1 MICPI
6 DRSHTDINIEDVF
19 LFNKVSSHFEV
30 TIEVYSKLLKSQS
43 SSSNLAKES
52 AAAAAAESFLGKTPQ
67 KLVQSISKAVGR
79 KLLMQSSL
87 ASSLAND
94 GDDDIDA
101 LTANVGPRFEM
112 IASVTLCLDDCSNGW
127 FIIFHN
133 AIPLLLII
141 SYLRCGDA

>member
-52 AAAAAAESFLGKTPQ
+52 AAAAAESFLGKTPQ

-87 ASSLAND
+87 ASSLAN
-94 GDDDIDA
+94 DDDIDA

-133 AIPLLLII
+133 DAIPLLLII